1 MVIDS
6 LLHTMNLIVF
16 FFAFIMSVVDIG
28 MVILV
33 KEVGTGRLRADLG
46 LPIASLIYA
55 VEPLI
60 FYQATQIAKTGI
72 AVTSLSWSVVNSIA
86 AVLIGVLYYRESF
99 TDKRILSLFL
109 NVLAAGVLAT
119 STDSDKAD

>member
-1 MVIDS
+1 
-6 LLHTMNLIVF
+6 MNLIVF

-60 FYQATQIAKTGI
+60 FYQTTQIAKTGI
-72 AVTSLSWSVVNSIA
+72 AVTSLAWSVVNSIA

-99 TDKRILSLFL
+99 TDRRILSLFL